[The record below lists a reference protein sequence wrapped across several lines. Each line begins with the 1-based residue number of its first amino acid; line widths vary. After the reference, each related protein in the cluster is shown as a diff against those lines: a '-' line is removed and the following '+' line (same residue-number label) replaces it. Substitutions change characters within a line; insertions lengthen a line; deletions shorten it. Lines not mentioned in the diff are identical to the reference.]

1 MATYYYTS
9 LFKKEDVR
17 ITSKFSTEHK
27 GLDLSRGVVETP
39 IYFPNKAVEGTVWKI
54 LKGYTVNGKYY
65 DNAPIIYIKHKD
77 GSGSRYIHSY
87 PKNVKV
93 TVGMKV
99 KPGQQICCTGN
110 SGYSFGDHI
119 HFEWLKK
126 WDDLNSRI
134 DPTPFVINDKVL
146 APKPPVEPPVTPPP
160 TECEKEVIRL
170 NGVISG
176 LNKSLADSQ
185 AQLKVVQAV
194 ANENMQSLIDT
205 TNKYDS
211 LRVDFNRVENERSEA
226 IAKVNAGL
234 GGVSAKDMFAE
245 LWRRLTRSL
254 DREA

>member
-211 LRVDFNRVENERSEA
+211 LRVDFNRVENERNEA